1 MNRFTAIRRF
11 LASALF
17 FFWVIILA
25 AEALVWGNLRVL
37 FLPRVPTVE
46 MAASLLQDTL
56 WLFAGLALPLY
67 LLVLAHRQTPRP
79 ALRRVLLAAI
89 VLLEICALADLP
101 AYFRGLFLL
110 LGLLAFLAVRDARRS
125 RKLRAHYFLFY
136 IACLG
141 LLLNYGPQLFPS
153 FSALRRPGPGHLKIL
168 DFNISS
174 TSYGEKR
181 TPVFDLI
188 EREAPDLV
196 FIQEINSSD
205 QKLFR
210 RRLGERYPHQLWADR
225 FENYN
230 GGAILS
236 RIPFKEDHNIDLGT
250 PYMSGH
256 TNINHAV
263 IRVRGEEIHLFNG
276 HLYPAGHAFLQL
288 IFGRRTLESSLAQTR
303 IAYQRRMAEA
313 EQLENII
320 RRYEGPVI
328 VAGDFNDTP
337 NSPLYR
343 RFSETLHNAFATA
356 GWGLGTTYGQFNLN
370 GSVPQGL
377 RFVLFDFLRIDQVF
391 ASRHFRIL
399 EARVVPLAIS
409 DHKPQVVRLT
419 LY

>member
-1 MNRFTAIRRF
+1 SF
-11 LASALF
+11 LFL
-17 FFWVIILA
+17 FWVVVLTG
-25 AEALVWGNLRVL
+25 EALVWGNLRVL

-56 WLFAGLALPLY
+56 WLLVGLALPFY
-67 LLVLAHRQTPRP
+67 V
-79 ALRRVLLAAI
+79 
-89 VLLEICALADLP
+89 CALAFRQLPRRIARRALVAAVLLFWILVLGDLP
-101 AYFRGLFLL
+101 LYFRWLFLL
-110 LGLLAFLAVRDARRS
+110 IGLLVFLAVRDARRS
-125 RKLRAHYFLFY
+125 RSIRAHYFLFY
-136 IACLG
+136 MACLG
-141 LLLNYGPQLFPS
+141 LVLNYGPQLFPS
-153 FSALRRPGPGHLKIL
+153 FPSLRKAGPGHLKIL
-168 DFNISS
+168 DYNISS
-174 TSYGEKR
+174 TLYGEKR
-181 TPVFDLI
+181 APLFELI
-188 EREAPDLV
+188 QREKPDLV

-210 RRLGERYPHQLWADR
+210 RKLDDLYPYQLWADR

-236 RIPFKEDHNIDLGT
+236 RIPFTEEHNIDLGT

-263 IRVRGEEIHLFNG
+263 IRLRGEEVHLFNG

-288 IFGRRTLESSLAQTR
+288 IFGKRTLESSLAQTR
-303 IAYQRRMAEA
+303 LAYQRRMAEA
-313 EQLENII
+313 EQLEQLVGRIKA
-320 RRYEGPVI
+320 PTI

-343 RFSETLHNAFATA
+343 RFEATLRNAFATA
-356 GWGLGTTYGQFNLN
+356 GWGLGTTWGQYNLK
-370 GSVPQGL
+370 GSVPHWL
-377 RFVLFDFLRIDQVF
+377 RFILFDFLRIDQLF

-399 EARVVPLAIS
+399 EARVIPLAIS